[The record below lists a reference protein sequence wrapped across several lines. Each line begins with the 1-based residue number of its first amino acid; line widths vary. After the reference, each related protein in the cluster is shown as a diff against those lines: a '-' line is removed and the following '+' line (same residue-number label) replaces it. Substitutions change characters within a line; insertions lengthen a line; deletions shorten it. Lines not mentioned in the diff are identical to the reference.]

1 MLANKKPLSDT
12 QALYDELLAPS
23 HQHCVQFESA
33 CGAGTPFIA
42 AVRRLSHAGDSIT
55 RMSGCFSGTLG
66 FITTQLGP
74 ATPISSLLGEAVRL
88 GYTEPDPRDDLGG
101 LDVARKALILAR
113 LTGSVVDMHRDR
125 DS

>member
-1 MLANKKPLSDT
+1 M
-12 QALYDELLAPS
+12 
-23 HQHCVQFESA
+23 
-33 CGAGTPFIA
+33 
-42 AVRRLSHAGDSIT
+42 
-55 RMSGCFSGTLG
+55 
-66 FITTQLGP
+66 
-74 ATPISSLLGEAVRL
+74 RL